1 MTPAAASPDGHV
13 LAARYEALRQ
23 NAMASGSCLHT
34 VRGLALLLMHQ
45 GMAAWM
51 TSAGEEPLRIAAIAV
66 ASPATRL
73 PDGIERTLVD
83 IVATMALATTLG
95 VRRDA

>member
-1 MTPAAASPDGHV
+1 MTPAAAGPDGHV

-34 VRGLALLLMHQ
+34 VRGLALLMRQ

-51 TSAGEEPLRIAAIAV
+51 TSAREEPLRIAAIAV
-66 ASPATRL
+66 ASPASPATRL

-95 VRRDA
+95 GAT

>member
-1 MTPAAASPDGHV
+1 MTPTAAGPDGHV
-13 LAARYEALRQ
+13 LAAHYEALRQ
-23 NAMASGSCLHT
+23 NAMAPGSCLHT
-34 VRGLALLLMHQ
+34 VRGLALLMRQ

-51 TSAGEEPLRIAAIAV
+51 TSAGEEEPLRIAAIAV

-95 VRRDA
+95 GAT

>member
-1 MTPAAASPDGHV
+1 MTPAAACPDGHV

-23 NAMASGSCLHT
+23 NAMGSGPCLHT
-34 VRGLALLLMHQ
+34 VRGLALLMRQ

-51 TSAGEEPLRIAAIAV
+51 TSAGEEPLRVAAIAA
-66 ASPATRL
+66 ASPAMRL
-73 PDGIERTLVD
+73 LDGIEQKLVD

-95 VRRDA
+95 GAT

>member
-1 MTPAAASPDGHV
+1 MTPAAASPDGHA

-34 VRGLALLLMHQ
+34 ARGLALLMRQ

-95 VRRDA
+95 VRRDVR

>member
-34 VRGLALLLMHQ
+34 VRGLALLMRQ
-45 GMAAWM
+45 GRWM
-51 TSAGEEPLRIAAIAV
+51 TSAGEEPLRIATIAV

-95 VRRDA
+95 VRRDVR